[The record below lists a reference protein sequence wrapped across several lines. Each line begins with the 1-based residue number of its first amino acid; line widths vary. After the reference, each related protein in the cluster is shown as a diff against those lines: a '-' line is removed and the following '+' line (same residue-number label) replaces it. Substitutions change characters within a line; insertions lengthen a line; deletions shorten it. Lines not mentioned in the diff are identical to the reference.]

1 MPFKRKRKIAEVSN
15 DITELD
21 SEDEDE
27 DYVPS

>member
-1 MPFKRKRKIAEVSN
+1 MPSKRKRKIVEVSN